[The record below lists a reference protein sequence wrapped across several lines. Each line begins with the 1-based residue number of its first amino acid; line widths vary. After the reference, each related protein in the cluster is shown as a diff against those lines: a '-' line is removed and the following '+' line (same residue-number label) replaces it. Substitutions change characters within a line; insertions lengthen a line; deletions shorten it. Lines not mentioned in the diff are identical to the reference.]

1 MPTNRRHFSKRGFP
15 YIFLK
20 IKELYCGDG
29 TDGAKRTEWKGMMI
43 TIMVRRGGMVV
54 MDTVR
59 PSIRASWG
67 IWAGAKTVNKKLW
80 NSCKKIGNPERLGGP
95 PPSLG
100 VRSYTHTHLISEEHW
115 ECRAVKVQVI
125 NAVLK
130 KHMKIVREAIFH
142 APVKG
147 NNLRICCT
155 PEIPNSENSLAR
167 YLAFLCVLRK
177 LMISCEI
184 LSWLEIV
191 YLTFTSSSKFLRL
204 TNFHQSLISLVIIY
218 DPDNSKKI
226 AQ

>member
-1 MPTNRRHFSKRGFP
+1 
-15 YIFLK
+15 
-20 IKELYCGDG
+20 
-29 TDGAKRTEWKGMMI
+29 MI

-80 NSCKKIGNPERLGGP
+80 NSCKKLVTLKDWEGRPQPRC
-95 PPSLG
+95 SF
-100 VRSYTHTHLISEEHW
+100 VHTHLISEEHW

-147 NNLRICCT
+147 NNLRTCCT

-167 YLAFLCVLRK
+167 FLAFLFALRK

-204 TNFHQSLISLVIIY
+204 TNFHQSLIWLVIIY

>member
-1 MPTNRRHFSKRGFP
+1 MA
-15 YIFLK
+15 L
-20 IKELYCGDG
+20 
-29 TDGAKRTEWKGMMI
+29 TEQKGLNEKGWWL
-43 TIMVRRGGMVV
+43 RLWCEGGGMVV

-80 NSCKKIGNPERLGGP
+80 NSCKKLVTLKDWEGRPQPRC
-95 PPSLG
+95 SF
-100 VRSYTHTHLISEEHW
+100 VHTHLISEEHW

-147 NNLRICCT
+147 NNLRTCCT

-167 YLAFLCVLRK
+167 FLAFLFALRK

-191 YLTFTSSSKFLRL
+191 YLTFTSY
-204 TNFHQSLISLVIIY
+204 V
-218 DPDNSKKI
+218 
-226 AQ
+226 